1 MITPPWW
8 PIYFGFCGKIEIL
21 YKIVHFVFFPGFTA
35 FLAQIVYFS
44 CMLTWIL
51 WQVRAFM
58 NIPPLLTH
66 IFWVSHKIL
75 SICANFRY
83 FLLFMRVFF
92 NVRTHRTWF
101 TTLFILCHIFNNATQ
116 FSHLALKDCVYPD
129 IQSFSPSGIPT
140 LRGTLLAVNQHF
152 VITAFTTSRNIM
164 MNITR
169 KYSTYIS
176 ANKAFIT
183 SHLNLVSQRGWN
195 LVRIRIH

>member
-8 PIYFGFCGKIEIL
+8 PIYFGFCEKIEIL
-21 YKIVHFVFFPGFTA
+21 YKIVHFVFFLGFTA

-66 IFWVSHKIL
+66 IFWVSGRIL
-75 SICANFRY
+75 SIRANFRY

-101 TTLFILCHIFNNATQ
+101 TTLFILCHISNNATQ

-129 IQSFSPSGIPT
+129 IQSFSPSGIPI
-140 LRGTLLAVNQHF
+140 LRGTLLAVNQHLSSPRSPHLG
-152 VITAFTTSRNIM
+152 TSWGTLLANILP
-164 MNITR
+164 TFR
-169 KYSTYIS
+169 QTKRS
-176 ANKAFIT
+176 
-183 SHLNLVSQRGWN
+183 SHLTWTWFPNGAETL
-195 LVRIRIH
+195 